1 MKLTP
6 LGKALIF
13 LIGLGLVLTA
23 VYRFL
28 PAEKQPWRKWM
39 AGGDATGEH
48 TSPETATPS
57 GDRGASSEDPSPS
70 PSDSNG
76 DDTAPSSQDEP
87 AQESMGQTA
96 SDWVTIAAGT
106 FLSGAGQSEVDLP
119 AFRIHRAEVT
129 NGQYEAFLNECP
141 AGSGCGP
148 RDEPSYW
155 EDEDYLEIRRDH
167 PVVFVSWGD
176 ADRFCRWEGGRLPT
190 IDQWEKAARGKDG
203 RSFPTGG
210 ALDPS
215 AVNIL
220 GSDRRDEKTRAPR
233 QIPTWGVNND
243 EYARD
248 RSPYGVLGLA
258 GNVSEWTS
266 SASEDEPDLRLAAG
280 GSWDSWDLN
289 DGRTY
294 ARIPKNPTD
303 RSSSLGFRCASAAK

>member
-23 VYRFL
+23 VYL
-28 PAEKQPWRKWM
+28 YVPAEHQPWRKWL
-39 AGGDATGEH
+39 AGGDAE
-48 TSPETATPS
+48 PAAEETEATAATTAAEES
-57 GDRGASSEDPSPS
+57 GTRGAETRPSKESSTE
-70 PSDSNG
+70 
-76 DDTAPSSQDEP
+76 TP
-87 AQESMGQTA
+87 AENASLDQTA
-96 SDWVTIAAGT
+96 SDWVTVPAGT
-106 FLSGAGQSEVDLP
+106 FLSGADQSEVDLP
-119 AFRIHRAEVT
+119 AFRIHRTEVT
-129 NGQYEAFLNECP
+129 NGQYEAFLRECP
-141 AGSGCGP
+141 ANSSCGP
-148 RDEPSYW
+148 REEPSYW
-155 EDEDYLEIRRDH
+155 EDESYLETRRDH

-190 IDQWEKAARGKDG
+190 VDQWEKAARGSDG
-203 RSFPTGG
+203 RAFPTGG
-210 ALDPS
+210 ALDPE

-220 GSDRRDEKTRAPR
+220 GSDRRDEKNRAPR
-233 QIPTWGVNND
+233 QIPTWGVLSD

-248 RSPYGVLGLA
+248 RSPYGVLGMA

-266 SASEDEPDLRLAAG
+266 SASEDEADLRLAAG

>member
-23 VYRFL
+23 VYRFI
-28 PAEKQPWRKWM
+28 PAEHQPWRTWL
-39 AGGDATGEH
+39 AGDDGDTASETAATETPAEERSAGDRTRGSEGAAS
-48 TSPETATPS
+48 TSPSSGERSKEEPS
-57 GDRGASSEDPSPS
+57 
-70 PSDSNG
+70 
-76 DDTAPSSQDEP
+76 
-87 AQESMGQTA
+87 QESMDQTA
-96 SDWVTIAAGT
+96 SDWVTIPAGT
-106 FLSGAGQSEVDLP
+106 FLSGSGQSEVDLP
-119 AFRIHRAEVT
+119 AFRIQRTEVT
-129 NGQYEAFLNECP
+129 NGQYEAFLRECP

-148 RDEPSYW
+148 REEPSYW
-155 EDEDYLEIRRDH
+155 EDQDYLEIRRDH

-203 RSFPTGG
+203 RAFPTGG
-210 ALDPS
+210 ALDPD

-220 GSDRRDEKTRAPR
+220 GSDRRDEKSRAPR
-233 QIPTWGVNND
+233 QIPTWGVFSD